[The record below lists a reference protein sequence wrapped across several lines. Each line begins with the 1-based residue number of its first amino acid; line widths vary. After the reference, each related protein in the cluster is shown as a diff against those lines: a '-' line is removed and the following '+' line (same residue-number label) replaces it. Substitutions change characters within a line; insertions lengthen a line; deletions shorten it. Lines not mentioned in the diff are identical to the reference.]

1 MIEKTFNFHEFKL
14 KNTQNKE
21 DGEPFMVLLP
31 PPNVTGSLH
40 IGHSLCYTLQDI
52 LARYKRLRGYNVL
65 FQPGLDH
72 AGIVT
77 QLLVERKLA
86 EKNINRKD
94 LGREKFI
101 DEIWKWKEESGGMI
115 LNQMSV
121 LGISCDFDK
130 LKFTMD
136 QDIQFAV
143 SKMFVKLYN
152 DGLIYKDRKLVNWD
166 PKIQSAV
173 SDLEVI
179 EKEENGN
186 LWHIKYAID
195 GSDEFIVVAT
205 TRPET
210 MFGDTGIAVH
220 PEDERYKHLIGKFA
234 ILPIVGRKIAI
245 VADEYADPEKGTG
258 AVKITPAHDFN
269 DFEVGKRNNLEIINI
284 LTEDAKL
291 NDNVPSEFV
300 GLERFEARKKT
311 IAKLE
316 EMGILVDIQ
325 PVKHKVPYSDRSGV
339 IIEPFVT
346 DQWFVDAETLAKDA
360 IEAVKNGKS
369 EFVPK
374 HWENLYFEWMNN
386 IRPWCIS
393 RQIWWGHRIPV
404 WYGKDGKMFVYESE
418 DLAIA
423 AAKEYY
429 GVEAPELIRDEN
441 VLDTWFSSGM
451 WPFSTLGWPNSNAD
465 LEKFYSNAV
474 VITGFDIIFFWVA
487 RMMMMGSYAMK
498 CPPFK
503 HIYIHGLVRDE
514 KGQKMS
520 KSKGNV
526 IDPLELCNEYGADAV
541 RFTLAYLASPGRDVK
556 INKTSV
562 ETGRNFLTKVWN
574 AVRFAQM
581 SGCQRLSG
589 NFNESQVK
597 NKIAQWLIVEI
608 KNAVSEIE
616 LALDGYRF
624 DDAARGVYK
633 LVWGVFCD
641 WYLELVKP
649 ILQSDNPDRQ
659 EILDTTSWALGQII
673 SLLYV
678 ISPFIASTLSDEVGF
693 GKIEWPEIN
702 LKDEFYDSAKEIN
715 FVRQTISELR
725 SLRKDLEIKPSQP
738 VNISSADK
746 LICRYAEIIQRLT
759 KCEIVDD
766 QSSGLP
772 ILVDKSVI
780 NVYVQDIIDV
790 QAELKKLEASISKL
804 QKEKTNLESRLS
816 NQGFISKASAEIIDE
831 HKARLTEISE
841 KINKSLL
848 LQSEIGKMVQ

>member
-1 MIEKTFNFHEFKL
+1 MIEKTFNFKEFEL
-14 KNTQNKE
+14 KNVENDE
-21 DGEPFMVLLP
+21 AGEPFMVLLP

-136 QDIQFAV
+136 PDIQLAV
-143 SKMFVKLYN
+143 SKMFVNLYN

-195 GSDEFIVVAT
+195 DSDESIVVAT
-205 TRPET
+205 SRPET

-291 NDNVPSEFV
+291 SENVPAEFA
-300 GLERFEARKKT
+300 GLDRFEARKKT

-360 IEAVKNGKS
+360 IEAVKTGKS

-418 DLAIA
+418 DLAMA

-429 GVEAPELIRDEN
+429 GVEEPELTRDEN

-562 ETGRNFLTKVWN
+562 ETGRNFLTKIWN

-581 SGCQRLSG
+581 SGCQKLSE
-589 NFNESQVK
+589 NFNESMVK
-597 NKIAQWLIVEI
+597 NKIAQWLVVEI
-608 KNAVSEIE
+608 KNAVLEIE
-616 LALDGYRF
+616 NALDNYRF

-649 ILQSDNPDRQ
+649 ILQSDNSDKQ
-659 EILDTTSWALGQII
+659 EILDVTSWALGQIV

-678 ISPFIASTLSDEVGF
+678 ISPFIASTLANEVGD
-693 GKIEWPEIN
+693 GKIEWPNIN
-702 LKDEFYDSAKEIN
+702 LSGEFFDSAREIN

-725 SLRKDLEIKPSQP
+725 SLRKELDIKPSQMI
-738 VNISSADK
+738 NISSNEQIVGK
-746 LICRYAEIIQRLT
+746 YAEIIQRLT
-759 KCEIVDD
+759 KCELVDGN
-766 QSSGLP
+766 SKGLP
-772 ILVDKSVI
+772 ILVDKSVV

-790 QAELKKLEASISKL
+790 QAELKKLEVSISKL
-804 QKEKTNLESRLS
+804 EKEKINLESRLS

-831 HKARLTEISE
+831 HKARLTEVSE
-841 KINKSLL
+841 KINKSML